1 MAGQWV
7 TFESLRDVMGA
18 DRAEALC
25 RARGGVRVYVPLTPR
40 PGSSLAP
47 IVGLPAL
54 RALSAAYGGQVI
66 VPPNRRRAPARKAEI
81 VRLLEQGVPRRAVAL
96 QLDVTERYVEFVA
109 QMTRPRQVQASL
121 FSPR

>member
-7 TFESLRDVMGA
+7 TFEQLADIMGA

-25 RARGGVRVYVPLTPR
+25 RARGGVRVYVPVTASPR
-40 PGSSLAP
+40 SCLAP
-47 IVGLPAL
+47 LVGLPAL
-54 RALSAAYGGQVI
+54 AALSAALGGQVI

-96 QLDVTERYVEFVA
+96 RLDVTERYVEFVA
-109 QMTRPRQVQASL
+109 QMTRARPVQASL
-121 FSPR
+121 FPS